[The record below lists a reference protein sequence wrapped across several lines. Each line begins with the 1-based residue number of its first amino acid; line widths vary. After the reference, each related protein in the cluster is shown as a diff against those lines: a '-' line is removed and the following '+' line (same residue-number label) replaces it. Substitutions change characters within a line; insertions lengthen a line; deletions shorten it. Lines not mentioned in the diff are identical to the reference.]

1 MADKNFFKDLLGA
14 LKNATSTVFEKH
26 KESNAVIFIRDSIKR
41 TENILKTIDKM
52 LKKRILMLR
61 VFMMIRCTINFRI
74 YAEKGKYKNDS

>member
-1 MADKNFFKDLLGA
+1 MADKNLFKDLLGA

-52 LKKRILMLR
+52 LKKRNIDVGAMADN
-61 VFMMIRCTINFRI
+61 V
-74 YAEKGKYKNDS
+74 KGKGKDLFPDKLRDRV